1 MQKAQNPHQK
11 LHAMSQAILITSI
24 GAKIP
29 LIKAVRRAKDAFNPA
44 LAIIGGDGN
53 HDALGRAY
61 IDSFWQMPRLENL
74 TLDTLITYAKEQNIR
89 TIIPTRDAELP
100 FFAAH
105 KEALAEAGISVFV
118 ADTEAVA
125 FCYDKLRFYQ
135 DAKLSWAIETALD
148 SDTLDAQRFV
158 VKERFGAGAKS
169 MACNVSK
176 EEALHHAKQ
185 LQEPIFQPFIEGK
198 EYSID
203 CYVDKNMACRGVVV
217 RSRDVVVN
225 GESQVTTIVHDRE
238 LAKKAAEF
246 VTCHSIQGHS
256 VLQVFKNANGSF
268 LIECNARFGGAST
281 LSDYAGLKSFLWF
294 LQEVNGVGFKVTL
307 TDKIIRQVRRN
318 KEDSYFES

>member
-1 MQKAQNPHQK
+1 
-11 LHAMSQAILITSI
+11 MSRAILITSI

-29 LIKAVRRAKDAFNPA
+29 LTKTVRRAKDTFDSA
-44 LAIIGGDGN
+44 LSIIGGDTN
-53 HDALGRAY
+53 PDTLGREFV
-61 IDSFWQMPRLENL
+61 DSFWQMPRLENI

-89 TIIPTRDAELP
+89 AIIPTRDAELP

-105 KEALAEAGISVFV
+105 KKALAEAGISVFV

-135 DAKLSWAIETALD
+135 EAKLPWAIETALD
-148 SDTLDAQRFV
+148 CDTLDAQRFV

-176 EEALHHAKQ
+176 TEALTHAMK

-198 EYSID
+198 EFSID
-203 CYVDKNMACRGVVV
+203 CYVDTNMACRGVVV
-217 RSRDVVVN
+217 RSRDVIVD
-225 GESQVTTIVHDRE
+225 GESQVTTVVHDDI

-246 VTCHSIQGHS
+246 VTCHGIQGHS
-256 VLQVFKNANGSF
+256 VLQVLKNENGSF

-281 LSDYAGLKSFLWF
+281 LSEYAGLKSFLWF
-294 LQEVNGVGFKVTL
+294 LQETEGEDFEVHISK
-307 TDKIIRQVRRN
+307 KIIRQVRQD

>member
-1 MQKAQNPHQK
+1 
-11 LHAMSQAILITSI
+11 
-24 GAKIP
+24 
-29 LIKAVRRAKDAFNPA
+29 
-44 LAIIGGDGN
+44 
-53 HDALGRAY
+53 
-61 IDSFWQMPRLENL
+61 
-74 TLDTLITYAKEQNIR
+74 
-89 TIIPTRDAELP
+89 
-100 FFAAH
+100 
-105 KEALAEAGISVFV
+105 
-118 ADTEAVA
+118 
-125 FCYDKLRFYQ
+125 
-135 DAKLSWAIETALD
+135 
-148 SDTLDAQRFV
+148 
-158 VKERFGAGAKS
+158 

>member
-1 MQKAQNPHQK
+1 MQKTQNPHQK

-44 LAIIGGDGN
+44 LAIIGGDSN

-61 IDSFWQMPRLENL
+61 VDSFWQMPRLENL
-74 TLDTLITYAKEQNIR
+74 TLETLITYAQAHNIR
-89 TIIPTRDAELP
+89 AIIPTRDAELP
-100 FFAAH
+100 FFASY
-105 KEALAEAGISVFV
+105 KKTLAEAGIDVFV

-148 SDTLDAQRFV
+148 IERLPAQKFV

-176 EEALHHAKQ
+176 EEALAHAKE

-238 LAKKAAEF
+238 LVQRAAEF
-246 VTCHSIQGHS
+246 VTCHGIKGHS
-256 VLQVFKNANGSF
+256 VLQVLKNQNGSY

-281 LSDYAGLKSFLWF
+281 LSEYAGLKSFLWF
-294 LQEVNGVGFKVTL
+294 LQEANGENFEVTI
-307 TDKIIRQVRRN
+307 TDKIIRQVRQD